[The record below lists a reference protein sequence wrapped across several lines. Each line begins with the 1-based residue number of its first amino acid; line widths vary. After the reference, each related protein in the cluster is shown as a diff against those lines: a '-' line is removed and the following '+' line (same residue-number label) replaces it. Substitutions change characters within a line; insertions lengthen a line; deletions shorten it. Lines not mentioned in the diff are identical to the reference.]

1 MYLPR
6 TRANYWAGEYKDT
19 ALSIAE
25 QESDDG
31 FFAEFLDDYFAES
44 EEHLTDLR
52 RGMLALEPF
61 VHQPQISRPLLD
73 ELFRSFHSLKGISG
87 MVGVREAEQLAHQM
101 ESYLRALR
109 QGQLRLAPEGMDTL
123 IAGTKMLETVI
134 SARRERNPAPD
145 IAPVLARLESMI
157 PDGSPAAQSTS
168 SVSRES
174 AGADGEG
181 QVAGPAKSGARMWSF
196 EFVPT
201 PALA

>member
-109 QGQLRLAPEGMDTL
+109 QGQLRLAPEGMDAL
-123 IAGTKMLETVI
+123 IAGTRMLELVI
-134 SARRERNPAPD
+134 SARRERNPSPD
-145 IAPVLARLESMI
+145 IAHVLAQLQSI
-157 PDGSPAAQSTS
+157 ILNGAPAAQSTPS
-168 SVSRES
+168 APRES
-174 AGADGEG
+174 PGAGDGERI
-181 QVAGPAKSGARMWSF
+181 AGPAKT
-196 EFVPT
+196 V
-201 PALA
+201 